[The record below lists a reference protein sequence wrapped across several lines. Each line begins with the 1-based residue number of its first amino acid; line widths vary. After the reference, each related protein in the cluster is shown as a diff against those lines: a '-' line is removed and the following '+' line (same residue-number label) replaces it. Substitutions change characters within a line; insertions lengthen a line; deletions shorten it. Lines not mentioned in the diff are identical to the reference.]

1 MKNAIGWNWLY
12 FFSSLHKF
20 MVESCIRARTQC
32 LCLDYT
38 SSVSEVFTSSVK
50 KKKNSPMDKVK
61 QSKHKQKKTHHCLSV
76 SMGNWF
82 QDLRWIS
89 DPKMVKSQWWIT
101 MLCAYSPH
109 TSSCVLNC
117 LFMPSILQCKCY
129 PVELH
134 CLERGDKT
142 CWVEKAY
149 IQSTVIWILSCRLSR
164 SRGRQ
169 HIDPMGF

>member
-1 MKNAIGWNWLY
+1 MLLGETGFI
-12 FFSSLHKF
+12 FFPPFTNSWWRAASGRAHSASALTIPVLFLRCLHH
-20 MVESCIRARTQC
+20 Q
-32 LCLDYT
+32 L
-38 SSVSEVFTSSVK
+38 K